1 MGLHLSYKVREAQRR
16 NFKEYLTKPDAV
28 LCARNKHFE
37 HFPLHNVDFDTF
49 PDLRNGVNNGHTC
62 TTTTFIITDGPN
74 AVRHFEFSSG
84 HRVGGHAGAV
94 KVERVETISDTIGA
108 GDSFVAGYLS
118 AQLKGKGVKDSIE
131 EGVRKMTVLKE
142 G

>member
-1 MGLHLSYKVREAQRR
+1 MNIS
-16 NFKEYLTKPDAV
+16 PDQ
-28 LCARNKHFE
+28 LPYN
-37 HFPLHNVDFDTF
+37 LDFDTF
-49 PDLRNGVNNGHTC
+49 PDLRNGVNNGHTY

-84 HRVGGHAGAV
+84 HRVVGHAGAV

-118 AQLKGKGVKDSIE
+118 AQLKGKGVEDSIE